1 MNWIMNRS
9 KSRMKKRMFATD
21 VISQVKRQRN
31 AWKVA
36 AIASLIL
43 NVIQF
48 ICSKIV
54 VMSR

>member
-21 VISQVKRQRN
+21 AISQVKRQRN
-31 AWKVA
+31 AWKA
-36 AIASLIL
+36 TAIASLVL

-48 ICSKIV
+48 IRSK
-54 VMSR
+54 